1 MMTTTKNSKR
11 KNQPNGVD
19 INQFPK
25 LGAAI
30 DEAVASGLLNGV
42 EGAKSL
48 THMVMKRFVEAA
60 LQGEMQAHLDGIPSR
75 ATEGGDQEAE
85 EVTGTR
91 SQGNKRNGVGRKTI
105 NTDVGPVEI
114 NVPRD
119 RQGTFSPIL
128 LPKHARQFS
137 GFDDKI
143 IAMYARGMSTRDISA
158 FLEEQYGIGV
168 SAEYVSTVTDRVL
181 EDVEAWQS
189 RPLNSMYPVV
199 FFDAMRVK
207 IRSGMVVKPMA
218 VHIALGI
225 ASDGS
230 RDVLGMWIA
239 ENEGASFWASVFNN
253 LKTRGVEDI
262 LIAVTDGLKGMTE
275 ALEVVFPRTEH
286 QTCIVHLIRSSTA
299 FISHRDRKAVCD
311 GLKPVYQAT
320 DAVEAERALEVFAE
334 SPMGK
339 RYPAV
344 AEAWRRAWAQ
354 VIPFFRFPPAIRRL
368 IYTTNSIEGL
378 NRAVRKVI
386 KTRTLFPN
394 EEAAKKL
401 IYLAIRNFTE
411 GWKRPT
417 IRWSNAMPEFALLYG
432 ERFTDA
438 AE

>member
-1 MMTTTKNSKR
+1 
-11 KNQPNGVD
+11 
-19 INQFPK
+19 
-25 LGAAI
+25 
-30 DEAVASGLLNGV
+30 
-42 EGAKSL
+42 
-48 THMVMKRFVEAA
+48 
-60 LQGEMQAHLDGIPSR
+60 
-75 ATEGGDQEAE
+75 
-85 EVTGTR
+85 
-91 SQGNKRNGVGRKTI
+91 
-105 NTDVGPVEI
+105 
-114 NVPRD
+114 
-119 RQGTFSPIL
+119 
-128 LPKHARQFS
+128 
-137 GFDDKI
+137 
-143 IAMYARGMSTRDISA
+143 
-158 FLEEQYGIGV
+158 
-168 SAEYVSTVTDRVL
+168 
-181 EDVEAWQS
+181 
-189 RPLNSMYPVV
+189 MYPVV

-275 ALEVVFPRTEH
+275 ALEVVLPRTEH

-344 AEAWRRAWAQ
+344 AETWRRAWAQ
-354 VIPFFRFPPAIRRL
+354 VIPFFRFPLAIRRL
-368 IYTTNSIEGL
+368 IYATNSIEGL

-432 ERFTDA
+432 ERFTAA